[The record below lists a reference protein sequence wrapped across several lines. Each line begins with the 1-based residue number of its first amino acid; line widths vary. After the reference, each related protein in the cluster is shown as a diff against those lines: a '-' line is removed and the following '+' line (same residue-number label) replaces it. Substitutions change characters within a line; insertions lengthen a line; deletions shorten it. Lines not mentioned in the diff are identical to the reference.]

1 MRIIDQLVRD
11 HRNMRLLLDIIE
23 EEMNAHADARVP
35 EFDLLRMIAEYTL
48 EYPDLVH
55 HPREDLVFE
64 RLVMRDPASK
74 TIVGHLVEA
83 HKELGQLTRRFAA
96 ALSDVA
102 RDVVLPRKWLES
114 LAREYLLAN
123 RMHMQTE
130 EEHLF
135 PRAQAVLTEEDWAE
149 IKKSIATT
157 EDRVFGEKVADS
169 YLYLHERILLL
180 RG

>member
-1 MRIIDQLVRD
+1 
-11 HRNMRLLLDIIE
+11 MRLLLDIIE

-35 EFDLLRMIAEYTL
+35 DFELLRMIAEYTL

-64 RLVMRDPASK
+64 RLVMRDPACK

-96 ALSDVA
+96 AISDVA
-102 RDVVLPRKWLES
+102 RDVVLPRAWVES

-123 RMHMQTE
+123 RLHRQNGGEQLCHRWREDSTE
-130 EEHLF
+130 GH
-135 PRAQAVLTEEDWAE
+135 W
-149 IKKSIATT
+149 
-157 EDRVFGEKVADS
+157 
-169 YLYLHERILLL
+169 
-180 RG
+180 